1 MNDERWAESVREL
14 HDLRPGSRAVEAAA
28 ELQRTAS
35 EEDIPRLLTL
45 LRDDSF
51 FVREAAAWPL
61 SDLGVTSALPEL
73 LEAQHVGV
81 QEGWDN
87 DGLNAAI
94 ADLVETRPHE
104 ASAVLRQLVQAGP
117 AHLREGARWA
127 LEFAGDQGDV

>member
-1 MNDERWAESVREL
+1 MNDERWAELVREL
-14 HDLRPGSRAVEAAA
+14 RDLSPGSRAVEAAA
-28 ELQRTAS
+28 ELQRTAD
-35 EEDIPRLLTL
+35 EADIPRLLAL

-73 LEAQHVGV
+73 LEARRLGV

-94 ADLVETRPHE
+94 ADLVATHSHE
-104 ASAVLRQLVQAGP
+104 ASAVLRQVLETGP
-117 AHLREGARWA
+117 EHLREGARWS
-127 LEFAGDQGDV
+127 LEFAEEQGDV